1 MYDMSKLVEVNLSN
15 NLLFMFVGFNNL
27 GDEGLYIL
35 IREKIM
41 PNLISLKLSNNQI
54 TRLPCLKHIN
64 HLE

>member
-64 HLE
+64 QLE